1 MSSTTLFSPI
11 DLPGLKLR
19 NRTVMAPM
27 TRRFSPGGVPTP
39 EVASY
44 YVRRAQAGVA
54 AIITEGLAIDHPVAV
69 DHADIPLI
77 YGEALP
83 VWAQIARGVKAAGAA
98 FIPQLWHV
106 GGHRSL
112 TSTPPSPELQSISP
126 SGIYTPGSA
135 FGKPA
140 TDKEIADIIAAYAR
154 SAKAAQSIGADAIEI
169 HAAHGYLIDQ
179 FLWDATNHRTDR
191 YGGDVGKRMQ
201 FALDVMQACRNA
213 VGPTFPIF
221 FRFSQFK
228 QVDYKARLF
237 QTPKE
242 LAAFVEPLTDAGVDV
257 FDCSQRRFWEPEF
270 EGSDL
275 NLAGWTKKL
284 SGKPVMTVGS
294 VGLDG
299 DVVASLRQGVEV
311 SSAASLDRLEAMLDR
326 GDFDLVGVGRAL
338 LADPKWVAKVQSAD
352 TAGLTGF
359 SRAAL
364 QSLS

>member
-1 MSSTTLFSPI
+1 MTSATLFSPI
-11 DLPGLKLR
+11 ELPGLKLR

-44 YVRRAQAGVA
+44 YVRRAQAGVG
-54 AIITEGLAIDHPVAV
+54 AIITEGLAIDHPVSV
-69 DHADIPLI
+69 DHEAIPLI
-77 YGEALP
+77 YGDALP
-83 VWAQIARGVKAAGAA
+83 MWTAIARDVKAAGAA
-98 FIPQLWHV
+98 FIPQLWHI

-112 TSTPPSPELQSISP
+112 TTTPPWPELASVSP
-126 SGIYTPGSA
+126 SGIYQPGA
-135 FGKPA
+135 TFGEPA
-140 TDKEIADIIAAYAR
+140 TDSEIADIIAAYAR
-154 SAKAAQSIGADAIEI
+154 SAKASQAIGADAIEV

-179 FLWDATNHRTDR
+179 FLWAATNQRTDR
-191 YGGDVGKRMQ
+191 YGGDVARRMQ
-201 FALDVMQACRNA
+201 FALEVMRACRSA
-213 VGPTFPIF
+213 VGPGFPIF

-237 QTPKE
+237 QTPDD
-242 LAAFVEPLTDAGVDV
+242 LAAFLGPLTDAGVDV

-299 DVVASLRQGVEV
+299 DVVASLRQGLEV
-311 SSAASLDRLEAMLDR
+311 AGAASLDRLEVMLER

-338 LADPKWVAKVQSAD
+338 LADPEWVAKVQSAD
-352 TAGLTGF
+352 TSGLTGF
-359 SRAAL
+359 TRAAL